1 MSGKHDIVPAKTITT
16 QRVVLSGYV
25 VEKKRS
31 WMSHLPKLLLIPLGL
46 AAAYGVYAFL
56 FPSAEGETAAASPA
70 ANLATTP
77 AAAAESPA
85 EAPAI
90 ADTAPITPP
99 ADSSAAAAA
108 LAAAEKRRAERHSLN
123 KERAKTLLTRGERL
137 RSQLKLITE
146 EASKW
151 ESIVEPL
158 RTNDDG
164 RFIAADPHWIDSF
177 VENYQAQRVSPATE
191 DELRERLDIVLVPV
205 ERVWERDDWSSPPD
219 SEISIR
225 LDELDTEVSAVVEQ
239 ARKPRLAI
247 ETILLAAKKEGKQ
260 ADRTLGEAIEFLSAE
275 RTAKKAREDQ
285 LASDR
290 AAARLEQERMVADE
304 AAAELAKEEQARE
317 AELLKLINDRKVRTL
332 LQSFFQ
338 PGFLQPDGSIS
349 PQKMPVSYSM
359 LGKQRCLEPSQ
370 AGLQHLLSF
379 ASDRRDDVRPRWQG
393 GEAAKLSSGD
403 IEKFGMV
410 QMILRDY
417 GPDLVKLGKLSP

>member
-1 MSGKHDIVPAKTITT
+1 MIGKNDLAPDKIAKNLVAVVTT
-16 QRVVLSGYV
+16 YV
-25 VEKKRS
+25 EAHRS
-31 WMSHLPKLLLIPLGL
+31 WKSHVSKLLLIPLGL

-56 FPSAEGETAAASPA
+56 FPSSEGESAAASPA

-77 AAAAESPA
+77 AAAAETPV
-85 EAPAI
+85 EAPAVV
-90 ADTAPITPP
+90 DTAAITPP
-99 ADSSAAAAA
+99 ADSSGAATA

-123 KERAKTLLTRGERL
+123 KERAKTLLTRAERL
-137 RSQLKLITE
+137 REQLKLITE

-151 ESIVEPL
+151 ESVVEPL

-177 VENYQAQRVSPATE
+177 VESYQAQRVSPATE
-191 DELRERLDIVLVPV
+191 DELRERLDIVLLPV
-205 ERVWERDDWSSPPD
+205 ERAWERNDWSSPPD

-225 LDELDTEVSAVVEQ
+225 FDELDTEVSAVVEQ
-239 ARKPRLAI
+239 ARQPRLAI
-247 ETILLAAKKEGKQ
+247 ETVLLAAKKEGKQ

-275 RTAKKAREDQ
+275 RTAKQAREEQ
-285 LASDR
+285 LARDR
-290 AAARLEQERMVADE
+290 EATKVEQERMVAAE
-304 AAAELAKEEQARE
+304 AAEQLAKEEQERE
-317 AELLKLINDRKVRTL
+317 KELLTLINDRKVRTL

-349 PQKMPVSYSM
+349 PQKLPVSYSM

-417 GPDLVKLGKLSP
+417 GPELVKLGKLSP